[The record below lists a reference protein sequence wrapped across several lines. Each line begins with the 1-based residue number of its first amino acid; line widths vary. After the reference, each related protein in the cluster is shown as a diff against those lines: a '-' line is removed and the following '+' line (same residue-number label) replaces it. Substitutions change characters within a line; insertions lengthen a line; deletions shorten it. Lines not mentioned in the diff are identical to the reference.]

1 MNEIVTF
8 GKYKGQPVEAMA
20 QDKQYVDWLLAQ
32 DWVKTRYQGIYN
44 IIINNFQAP
53 SETPEHNIIQAKFL
67 DDAYVMAFIRVAWPG
82 IFELSEPVCDCSR
95 FELEG
100 MDVYLRIKYRV
111 LEALTEDD
119 LKFHRYDD
127 KLDIGDE
134 QLMLVREMQIGQK
147 YISRGHIEVYIEIK
161 PMLGDDY
168 PAVLRQIKASPAYNR
183 SGRHGY
189 GYILYIDSFSASITP
204 DQLTAIFA
212 KDSIRV
218 VFQQD
223 IERLLAG

>member
-1 MNEIVTF
+1 
-8 GKYKGQPVEAMA
+8 
-20 QDKQYVDWLLAQ
+20 
-32 DWVKTRYQGIYN
+32 
-44 IIINNFQAP
+44 
-53 SETPEHNIIQAKFL
+53 
-67 DDAYVMAFIRVAWPG
+67 
-82 IFELSEPVCDCSR
+82 
-95 FELEG
+95 
-100 MDVYLRIKYRV
+100 
-111 LEALTEDD
+111 
-119 LKFHRYDD
+119 
-127 KLDIGDE
+127 
-134 QLMLVREMQIGQK
+134 MLVREMQIGQK